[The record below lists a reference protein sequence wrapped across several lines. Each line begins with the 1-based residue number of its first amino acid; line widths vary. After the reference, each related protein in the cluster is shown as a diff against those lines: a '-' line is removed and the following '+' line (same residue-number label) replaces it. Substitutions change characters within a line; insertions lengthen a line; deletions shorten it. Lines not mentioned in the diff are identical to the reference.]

1 MSLIMDMEASRQKLE
16 KYMQLYVKDDTMYMN
31 MMDLMK
37 QKANLKDAMG
47 NSNIQNVTSM
57 RIFSK

>member
-47 NSNIQNVTSM
+47 NSNIPNVTSM